1 MPARNVFVSLALR
14 SNKWWRTKKCTGA
27 TGRVFLEAEYVGRR
41 PVISTVRVTYEPNTT
56 GFAVQDSHSCRD
68 VCGRFPLGTLNVN
81 WQRTRRIALQLCS
94 RLTSHRDILSSG
106 ILADWQ
112 GNTSPQLD
120 LVLTVDS
127 SLPVIAM
134 REGVALI
141 PFDSALLAIEI
152 KSTLDSS
159 VLDQL
164 QKQNAS
170 IATAVL
176 SNVVPPGTRFIIP
189 TMVVAMEDSK
199 LSADTMSSWMLS
211 NPNTVACCV
220 VGKYFLRLEGQT
232 TVRIDNGRDDRF
244 RETMHFIEC
253 IYESIKHLQSNRTF
267 DPRWASFLLS

>member
-1 MPARNVFVSLALR
+1 MNPIQLVLLS
-14 SNKWWRTKKCTGA
+14 KIRTLVEMSAAASHLGHATSTG
-27 TGRVFLEAEYVGRR
+27 
-41 PVISTVRVTYEPNTT
+41 SVREELLSS
-56 GFAVQDSHSCRD
+56 FVQDLLPTGIS
-68 VCGRFPLGTLNVN
+68 
-81 WQRTRRIALQLCS
+81 S
-94 RLTSHRDILSSG
+94 RSG

-112 GNTSPQLD
+112 GTTSPQLD

-141 PFDSALLAIEI
+141 PVDSALLAIEI

-164 QKQNAS
+164 QKQNGS
-170 IATAVL
+170 IATSVL

-199 LSADTMSSWMLS
+199 LSPDTMSSWMLS

-220 VGKYFLRLEGQT
+220 VGKYFLRIEGQT
-232 TVRIDNGRDDRF
+232 TVRIENGGDDKF

-253 IYESIKHLQSNRTF
+253 LYESIKHLQSNRTF